1 MHHGDADFSLDFTI
15 LVCST
20 TRAMTRTLEVAAKLV
35 AAAVVVVV
43 VVAIGLVVVVVVVVA
58 VAAVAVAV
66 AMAVVV
72 GSNDATIL

>member
-15 LVCST
+15 LVGST

-43 VVAIGLVVVVVVVVA
+43 VVVAIGLVVVVVVM
-58 VAAVAVAV
+58 VAVAV

-72 GSNDATIL
+72 GSNDFDATIL